1 MKGLKISSRQ
11 IFVVLVFVAIFPA
24 FSAQAEK
31 VTVGSNV
38 IDPAQY
44 PSISDKEMGQ
54 MRWMLNIANQ
64 PLNDFKGLEAQN
76 QANLTSYR
84 YAIAFSAYFL
94 ALEQYHKLPA
104 WSEAIQPALDRLV
117 QKIIQKPVWE
127 YWAQTSRGVPPLE
140 PGLNKPYPEAHDP
153 VAEKNIMYSGHVG
166 HMINLYEML
175 YRDFKWD
182 KPGSIVFA
190 WSDTEKFVYDN
201 HTLEKVMYDQMKNN
215 SYHSIC
221 CEPNA
226 VFPECNQHPVLSF
239 ILYDYTHG
247 TKLSEVNSQYM
258 DFFLKKK
265 MVDPNSHQTAM
276 LYLVKQDLT
285 LSQSNPHYGSAIDI
299 LFTPAIAL
307 HLATLDS
314 PTANGWTGTF
324 MHGWQPDYIERLY
337 PEWKKQQVIEKDK
350 ETAELKNESWEPL
363 VRYGFFAMLAGE
375 MGDMDTRDKLL
386 NYADKKFAPVWQD
399 GTYHYPYNP
408 GKGCTNFSDKLFAF
422 ARANPRNGLWLLHNK
437 PFDKAHFAE
446 PKLAGVD
453 FPNVL
458 VKRAIYDANKKA
470 LVVSIEPGSKKGG
483 NTSFEVRQLDPF
495 RSYVYFVD
503 GKEIGKYQGQATIV
517 LKPALDNPH
526 DLVLAAE

>member
-1 MKGLKISSRQ
+1 
-11 IFVVLVFVAIFPA
+11 
-24 FSAQAEK
+24 
-31 VTVGSNV
+31 
-38 IDPAQY
+38 
-44 PSISDKEMGQ
+44 
-54 MRWMLNIANQ
+54 
-64 PLNDFKGLEAQN
+64 
-76 QANLTSYR
+76 
-84 YAIAFSAYFL
+84 
-94 ALEQYHKLPA
+94 
-104 WSEAIQPALDRLV
+104 
-117 QKIIQKPVWE
+117 
-127 YWAQTSRGVPPLE
+127 
-140 PGLNKPYPEAHDP
+140 
-153 VAEKNIMYSGHVG
+153 
-166 HMINLYEML
+166 MINLYEML